1 MDHEVDDGAQIDGC
15 VELDGRLSCLG
26 VVAYDLGEDF
36 GVLLDLEVLL
46 GDLALLQL
54 TRRQLAPHLL
64 PLHR

>member
-1 MDHEVDDGAQIDGC
+1 MDHEVDDGPQIDGR
-15 VELDGRLSCLG
+15 VELYWRLSCLG
-26 VVAYDLGEDF
+26 VVAHDLCEHLGI
-36 GVLLDLEVLL
+36 LLDFEVLL

>member
-1 MDHEVDDGAQIDGC
+1 MDHEVDDGSQIDGS
-15 VELDGRLSCLG
+15 VELYGRLPCFG
-26 VVAYDLGEDF
+26 VVAYDLRQNF